1 MNKPV
6 TKNKDEY
13 EDHLEEQTPKW
24 FAVYT
29 RYKREKLIVKE
40 LERKGI
46 RTYLPLQKV
55 TRQWER
61 KKKTVELPLINCYLF
76 VHITKSDYIKV
87 LETEN
92 VVKFVRF
99 SKNLISIPDQE
110 IEILKRIVGE
120 GIFMEVHEGHYVEG
134 DEVEISSGNLTGLKG
149 KLIAKESEHNFLI
162 ELSHVGYA
170 FRMSVAPELLKKV
183 NASKTVY

>member
-1 MNKPV
+1 MTKPV
-6 TKNKDEY
+6 TKKTDKY
-13 EDHLEEQTPKW
+13 EDHLEEKTPKW

-46 RTYLPLQKV
+46 TTYLPLQTV

-76 VHITKSDYIKV
+76 VQITKSDYIKV

-99 SKNLISIPDQE
+99 SKNLISIPEEE
-110 IEILKRIVGE
+110 IEILRRIVGE
-120 GIFMEVHEGHYVEG
+120 GIFMEIEEGHYVEG
-134 DEVEISSGNLTGLKG
+134 DEVEISSGNLIGLKG
-149 KLIAKESEHNFLI
+149 KLISKESDHNFLI

-170 FRMSVAPELLKKV
+170 FRMSVAPELLKKI
-183 NASKTVY
+183 NTSNKVY